1 MNRASEITHALLRI
15 VAGLL
20 FLMHGGQKLLGWFGG
35 IPGVTSLP
43 PLLMTAGVLE
53 LVGGTLVLFGLLTR
67 PVAFVLAGEMA
78 YAYFTQHAPHGGL
91 LLPIV
96 NHGELAVLYCFV
108 FLYFAGNGAG
118 IWSLD
123 SVRSHQGH
131 GRPVMRV
138 PA

>member
-1 MNRASEITHALLRI
+1 MHRAAEITHALLRI
-15 VAGLL
+15 VAGVL

-43 PLLMTAGVLE
+43 PLVLAGGIIE

-67 PVAFVLAGEMA
+67 PAAFIMSGEMA
-78 YAYFTQHAPHGGL
+78 VAYFTQHVPNGGFW
-91 LLPIV
+91 PIV
-96 NHGELAVLYCFV
+96 NHGEPAVLFCFI

-123 SVRSHQGH
+123 SLRSHH
-131 GRPVMRV
+131 PRRVWRV